1 MKTSVIRALTTLAG
15 QGLSIDRQLTV
26 GRLGTTEEIA
36 RGVHRRLGSSLR
48 LPDPGELGLVLHPAA
63 LVEEGAVR
71 RDLHAVLAQDVGQ
84 LERERVRDDR
94 VLDVEPFDGLDEQ
107 LQELLLPRPLAD
119 ELIPAEGLE
128 RVSLDAGFLHPVDLE
143 GRDHDV
149 LGAVLLD
156 VEERVGRRDGNLV
169 PELGPV
175 NVV

>member
-1 MKTSVIRALTTLAG
+1 MAERGLRAVGDDHLVRHEAVRAEDVRDPRLDHLAG

-48 LPDPGELGLVLHPAA
+48 LPDPGELGLVLHRAA
-63 LVEEGAVR
+63 LVVEGAVR

-107 LQELLLPRPLAD
+107 LQ
-119 ELIPAEGLE
+119 
-128 RVSLDAGFLHPVDLE
+128 
-143 GRDHDV
+143 
-149 LGAVLLD
+149 
-156 VEERVGRRDGNLV
+156 
-169 PELGPV
+169 
-175 NVV
+175 